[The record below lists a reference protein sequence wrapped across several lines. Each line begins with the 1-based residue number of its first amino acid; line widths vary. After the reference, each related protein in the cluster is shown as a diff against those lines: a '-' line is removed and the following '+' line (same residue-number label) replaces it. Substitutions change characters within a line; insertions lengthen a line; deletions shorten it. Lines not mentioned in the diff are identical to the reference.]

1 MQNITVPFLRK
12 NRRKKYSYVFVSYM
26 KSLISQSFPFNRV
39 AASLLWS
46 CSKYSRTLWLSWYK
60 YIKEKEHFWWLF
72 GLKFGTIHAISLWAC
87 VFRSLV
93 RFRVNSFRECV
104 VSEAINTCTE
114 WQFKQNNFNNF
125 DTVQRKLHGLDSQ
138 RFWALQGQVAW
149 RIFTTELFDHYIYI
163 PGPEIWTSVSHN
175 TSLTFSVMISLGTT
189 RDDRLVCKPSA
200 IHKFQTWKINITKD
214 YDQLTCTSDLI
225 LLFKMLIGQ
234 VLHIQF
240 WRLGWGGGGGEDA
253 LPDNP
258 NNGSG
263 CDCSRIN

>member
-1 MQNITVPFLRK
+1 MKIDGKNIPH
-12 NRRKKYSYVFVSYM
+12 VFVSYM

-125 DTVQRKLHGLDSQ
+125 DTVQRKRHGLVSQ
-138 RFWALQGQVAW
+138 RFSALQGQVAW
-149 RIFTTELFDHYIYI
+149 CLQL
-163 PGPEIWTSVSHN
+163 S
-175 TSLTFSVMISLGTT
+175 SLTIIYTFLDQRSGPAFLTT
-189 RDDRLVCKPSA
+189 R
-200 IHKFQTWKINITKD
+200 H
-214 YDQLTCTSDLI
+214 
-225 LLFKMLIGQ
+225 
-234 VLHIQF
+234 
-240 WRLGWGGGGGEDA
+240 
-253 LPDNP
+253 
-258 NNGSG
+258 
-263 CDCSRIN
+263 